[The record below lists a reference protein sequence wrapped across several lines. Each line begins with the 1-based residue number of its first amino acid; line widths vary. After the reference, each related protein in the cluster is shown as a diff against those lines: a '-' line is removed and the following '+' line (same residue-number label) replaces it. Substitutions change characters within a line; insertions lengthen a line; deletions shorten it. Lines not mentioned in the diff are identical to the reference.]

1 MNAERL
7 HAIANALMQ
16 EMEAAS
22 IVDLVTSLRDDLRQS
37 VNEPANAGP
46 QQRISERRKE
56 LGELLQDAPSN
67 GFSPAWREALAE
79 MGIADL
85 VGSALGN
92 QIESIFDRNTITA
105 AAAADELDP
114 IVERVTRLSEALA
127 STRQGLSALN
137 IGAEELEP
145 GEAEVG
151 FLIPRS
157 FVKDELELLGEEF
170 TRLNRIL
177 GPFLELATGTREPV
191 KVRAISSSAFAAF
204 LESTPTLVLMV
215 AGAVERIIAGYK
227 SVLEIKKLRND
238 LEKAG
243 ASDKSLKSLQADAE
257 GSMEK
262 TIGTLVTELL
272 KEAKSIEPGRNNEL
286 RTELK
291 ISLEGIAN
299 RIDAGAS
306 VEVRVGELP
315 PPSDDEDQPESAAEK
330 QRRRTVDQ
338 ILEKQEQLKFT
349 NTTGKPILQLNES
362 STEGGSSASTT
373 ARRPTRKAPSKRGK
387 GGGAA

>member
-1 MNAERL
+1 VNAERL
-7 HAIANALMQ
+7 HAIADALI
-16 EMEAAS
+16 EEIEAGS
-22 IVDLVTSLRDDLRQS
+22 VVDLVTSLRDDLRQS
-37 VNEPANAGP
+37 VNEPGNAGP
-46 QQRISERRKE
+46 QQRISERRTQLSQV
-56 LGELLQDAPSN
+56 LGDAPSN

-114 IVERVTRLSEALA
+114 IVERVTQLSEALTN
-127 STRQGLSALN
+127 TRQGLSVLN

-157 FVKDELELLGEEF
+157 FVKDELESLGEEF
-170 TRLNRIL
+170 RRLNRIL
-177 GPFLELATGTREPV
+177 GPFLELATGTREPL
-191 KVRAISSSAFAAF
+191 KVRAISSSAFATF
-204 LESTPTLVLMV
+204 LDSTPTVVLMV

-227 SVLEIKKLRND
+227 SVLEIKKLRNE

-262 TIGTLVTELL
+262 TIGALVTELL
-272 KEAKSIEPGRNNEL
+272 KEAKKIDPDRKNEL
-286 RTELK
+286 RTDLK

-315 PPSDDEDQPESAAEK
+315 PPSDDEEQPESATEK
-330 QRRRTVDQ
+330 EHRRTVDQ

-349 NTTGKPILQLNES
+349 NTTGKPILQLNEPT
-362 STEGGSSASTT
+362 TEGGSSASRA
-373 ARRPTRKAPSKRGK
+373 ARTRTRKAPPNQ
-387 GGGAA
+387 GGGA